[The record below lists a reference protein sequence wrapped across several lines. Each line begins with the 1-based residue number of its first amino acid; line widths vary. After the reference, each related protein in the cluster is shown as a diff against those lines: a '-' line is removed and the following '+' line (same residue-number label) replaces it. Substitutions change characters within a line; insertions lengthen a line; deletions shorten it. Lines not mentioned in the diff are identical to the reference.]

1 MNEENPPPIKKY
13 RIKKYSEFNT
23 IEDLRDS
30 VIDDI
35 KYFENQRMPDDGDY
49 MSHMITFMIDSKI
62 NYLKEKFEIDD
73 DYRSQ

>member
-1 MNEENPPPIKKY
+1 MKDDLPPPY
-13 RIKKYSEFNT
+13 RMKKYSECDT
-23 IEDLRDS
+23 LEDLRDS

-35 KYFENQRMPDDGDY
+35 KHLESQRIPDDGDY

-62 NYLKEKFEIDD
+62 NYLKEKFEIGY